1 MLAVCCKKADS
12 CRLGSYPLKQDFV
25 VLLRQIG
32 AQRRPPVRQTPPRRH
47 SRICACARMHRHSA
61 AVRRAPPRQGHI
73 ALRPLPAFVPCCCAA
88 AVGKS
93 ENRKK
98 RAFHCRRRT
107 KRRQLGTLF
116 FRRRPHDNGTA
127 SGTLQTAKTRCFPLS
142 KHEKAVCCRTEIMNA
157 FPRYWRTA
165 FADAVGEPTAQQ
177 RHDGVVIVS
186 VYAARGERERYKGV
200 EFGVALY
207 IVPDGGAAAP
217 LIGGAALLLR
227 GVPLLP
233 PLRAGEE
240 GHPGRP
246 APNPPD
252 CKLVGRAREAPR
264 AELLPPGRD
273 RA

>member
-1 MLAVCCKKADS
+1 
-12 CRLGSYPLKQDFV
+12 
-25 VLLRQIG
+25 
-32 AQRRPPVRQTPPRRH
+32 
-47 SRICACARMHRHSA
+47 
-61 AVRRAPPRQGHI
+61 
-73 ALRPLPAFVPCCCAA
+73 
-88 AVGKS
+88 
-93 ENRKK
+93 
-98 RAFHCRRRT
+98 
-107 KRRQLGTLF
+107 
-116 FRRRPHDNGTA
+116 
-127 SGTLQTAKTRCFPLS
+127 
-142 KHEKAVCCRTEIMNA
+142 MNA

>member
-1 MLAVCCKKADS
+1 M
-12 CRLGSYPLKQDFV
+12 
-25 VLLRQIG
+25 
-32 AQRRPPVRQTPPRRH
+32 
-47 SRICACARMHRHSA
+47 
-61 AVRRAPPRQGHI
+61 RRAPPRQGHI

-98 RAFHCRRRT
+98 PACHWIRRT

-142 KHEKAVCCRTEIMNA
+142 KHEKAVCFRTEIMNA

-165 FADAVGEPTAQQ
+165 FADAVGEPTAQP
-177 RHDGVVIVS
+177 RHNGAVIVA

-233 PLRAGEE
+233 RCER
-240 GHPGRP
+240 GRRGRGRRGNP
-246 APNPPD
+246 RSSSAAPPMSGAASGAAAPPS
-252 CKLVGRAREAPR
+252 GTMYNATPSST
-264 AELLPPGRD
+264 PS
-273 RA
+273 